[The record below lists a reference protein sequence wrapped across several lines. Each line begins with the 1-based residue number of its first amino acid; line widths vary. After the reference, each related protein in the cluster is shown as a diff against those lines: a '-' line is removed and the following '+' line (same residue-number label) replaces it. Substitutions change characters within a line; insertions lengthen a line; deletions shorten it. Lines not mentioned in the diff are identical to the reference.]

1 MSSPQITTMFGRCGV
16 SLTVDI
22 FPGDGCRCA
31 QIAPD
36 ALTWTAGVRARLG
49 VHVRKTAGV
58 SVLADLTAALSSG
71 SVEVVDLTAP
81 LSSETPLL
89 ELPPEFGQTARFE
102 LEEISRYDER
112 GPAWYWNN
120 FHTGEHTG
128 THFDAPI
135 HWVTGKDR
143 ADVATVPVS
152 AFIAPAVVIDVVE
165 RVAADPDFLIEI
177 DDLEAFTAEHG
188 PLPAG
193 GWLLCRTGWSS
204 RVTQAEMI
212 NNTATGPTSPGMSPE
227 CARWVAEESPL
238 QGIGVETIGTDAGA
252 AHSFDP
258 PFPCHAFLLGNG
270 KYGLAQLQN
279 LSALPPTGAVVVAAP
294 LRIVGGSG
302 SPVRVLALVER

>member
-1 MSSPQITTMFGRCGV
+1 M
-16 SLTVDI
+16 
-22 FPGDGCRCA
+22 
-31 QIAPD
+31 
-36 ALTWTAGVRARLG
+36 
-49 VHVRKTAGV
+49 
-58 SVLADLTAALSSG
+58 SVLAELTRALSSG
-71 SVEVVDLTAP
+71 SVEVIDLTAP
-81 LSSETPLL
+81 LSNETPLL
-89 ELPPEFGQTARFE
+89 ELPPQFGQTARFE
-102 LEEISRYDER
+102 LEQISRYDDR

-135 HWVTGKDR
+135 HWVTGRDQ

-152 AFIAPAVVIDVVE
+152 AFVAPAIVLDVAD
-165 RVAADPDFLIEI
+165 RVAADPNFLVEVEH
-177 DDLEAFTAEHG
+177 LEAFAAEHG

-204 RVTQAEMI
+204 RTTQQDMV
-212 NNTATGPTSPGMSPE
+212 NNTETGPTSPGMSAA

-252 AHSFDP
+252 AHSFEP
-258 PFPCHAFLLGNG
+258 PFPCHSFLLGNG

-279 LSALPPTGAVVVAAP
+279 LDRLPPTGSVVIAAP

-302 SPVRVLALVER
+302 SPVRVVALVER

>member
-1 MSSPQITTMFGRCGV
+1 MP
-16 SLTVDI
+16 
-22 FPGDGCRCA
+22 
-31 QIAPD
+31 
-36 ALTWTAGVRARLG
+36 
-49 VHVRKTAGV
+49 
-58 SVLADLTAALSSG
+58 VLADLISALSSG
-71 SVEVVDLTAP
+71 SIEMVDLTAP
-81 LSSETPLL
+81 LSHQTPSL
-89 ELPPEFGQTARFE
+89 ELPPEFGQTAPFE

-135 HWVTGKDR
+135 HWITGQDK

-152 AFIAPAVVIDVVE
+152 AFVAPAVVIDVVD
-165 RVAADPDFLIEI
+165 RVAEDPNFLIEVEH
-177 DDLEAFTAEHG
+177 LETFAAEHG
-188 PLPAG
+188 ALPEG

-204 RVTQAEMI
+204 RVTQQAMI
-212 NNTATGPTSPGMSPE
+212 NNTATGPTSPGMSVQ
-227 CARWVAEESPL
+227 CARWVAEESSL

-258 PFPCHAFLLGNG
+258 PFPCHSFLLGNG

-279 LSALPPTGAVVVAAP
+279 LHLLPPTGSVVIASP

>member
-1 MSSPQITTMFGRCGV
+1 MP
-16 SLTVDI
+16 
-22 FPGDGCRCA
+22 
-31 QIAPD
+31 
-36 ALTWTAGVRARLG
+36 
-49 VHVRKTAGV
+49 
-58 SVLADLTAALSSG
+58 VLADLISALSSG

-81 LSSETPLL
+81 LSHQTPLL
-89 ELPPEFGQTARFE
+89 ELPPEFGQTAPFE

-135 HWVTGKDR
+135 HWITGQDQ

-152 AFIAPAVVIDVVE
+152 AFVAAAAVIDMVD
-165 RVAADPDFLIEI
+165 RVAEDPNFLIEI
-177 DDLEAFTAEHG
+177 EHLETFAAEHG
-188 PLPAG
+188 ALPEG

-204 RVTQAEMI
+204 RVTQQEMI
-212 NNTATGPTSPGMSPE
+212 NNTGTGPTSPGMSVQ
-227 CARWVAEESPL
+227 CARWVAEESSL

-258 PFPCHAFLLGNG
+258 PFPCHSFLLGNG

-279 LSALPPTGAVVVAAP
+279 LHLLPPTGAVVIASP

>member
-1 MSSPQITTMFGRCGV
+1 MP
-16 SLTVDI
+16 
-22 FPGDGCRCA
+22 
-31 QIAPD
+31 
-36 ALTWTAGVRARLG
+36 
-49 VHVRKTAGV
+49 
-58 SVLADLTAALSSG
+58 VLADLISALSSG
-71 SVEVVDLTAP
+71 SIEMVDLTAP
-81 LSSETPLL
+81 LSHQTPLL
-89 ELPPEFGQTARFE
+89 ELPPEFGQTAPFE

-135 HWVTGKDR
+135 HWITGQDQ

-152 AFIAPAVVIDVVE
+152 AFVAPAAVIDVVD
-165 RVAADPDFLIEI
+165 RVAEDPNFLIEVEH
-177 DDLEAFTAEHG
+177 LETFAAEHG
-188 PLPAG
+188 ALPEG

-204 RVTQAEMI
+204 RVTQQEMI
-212 NNTATGPTSPGMSPE
+212 NNTGTGPTSPGMSVQ
-227 CARWVAEESPL
+227 CARWVAEESSL

-258 PFPCHAFLLGNG
+258 PFPCHSFLLGNG

-279 LSALPPTGAVVVAAP
+279 LDRLPPTGSVVVAAP

-302 SPVRVLALVER
+302 SPVRVLALVEH